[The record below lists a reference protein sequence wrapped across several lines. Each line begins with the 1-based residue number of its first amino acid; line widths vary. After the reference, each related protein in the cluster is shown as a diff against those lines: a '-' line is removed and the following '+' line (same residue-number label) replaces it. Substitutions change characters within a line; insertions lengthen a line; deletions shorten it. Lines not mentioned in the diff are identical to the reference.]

1 MLKGDLMHKY
11 AVFWL
16 RMFRCALTG
25 NTHYFLWLGLLGVL
39 SLLGLYSYGAQFT
52 QGFTVTNISNQV
64 SWGAY
69 IANFTF
75 LVGVAAAAV
84 LLVVPSYLY
93 KNKDIKKV
101 VLLGEIL
108 AFTAIIMC
116 LLFIV
121 VDLGR
126 PDRFLHI
133 LPYFGKL
140 NFPQS
145 ILAWDV
151 IALNGYLFLNNFIP
165 GYLLY
170 MKYLGKEPNAKYYL
184 PFVFISIVWAISIHT
199 VTAFLYSGLG
209 GRPFW
214 NTAILAPRFIVS
226 AFAAGPALLMLIFQ
240 TSRRFTKMK
249 IPEAVFDY
257 LKRIMTYT
265 MLINLFLLGC
275 EVFKEFY
282 TDSTHVLS
290 ARYLFLGIHGHRML
304 VPYIWSAILMELF
317 AIFVLL
323 TPNLRNNWKFMRVA
337 CVMAFVGIWVEK
349 GMGLIVPG
357 FIPTPLGDLVEYTP
371 SKIEILVSLLVS
383 LGIWSFGALIFTMMG
398 KVVIAIE
405 TGELRFQTRENLR

>member
-1 MLKGDLMHKY
+1 MPKGDLMHKY
-11 AVFWL
+11 IVFWL
-16 RMFRCALTG
+16 RMFRCGLTG
-25 NTHYFLWLGLLGVL
+25 STHYFLWLGLLGVL
-39 SLLGLYSYGAQFT
+39 SLLGLYSYGVQCT
-52 QGFTVTNISNQV
+52 QGFTVTNLSDQV

-93 KNKDIKKV
+93 KSKDIKKV

-108 AFTAIIMC
+108 AFVAIIMC
-116 LLFIV
+116 LLFIA

-151 IALNGYLFLNNFIP
+151 IVLNGYLFLNVFIP

-184 PFVFISIVWAISIHT
+184 PFVFISIAWAISVHT

-214 NTAILAPRFIVS
+214 NTAILAPRFLVS
-226 AFAAGPALLMLIFQ
+226 AFAGGPALLMLIFQ
-240 TSRRFTKMK
+240 TSRRLTKMK
-249 IPEAVFDY
+249 IPETVFDY

-282 TDSTHVLS
+282 TNSTHVLS
-290 ARYLFLGIHGHRML
+290 AQYLFLGINGHRML

-371 SKIEILVSLLVS
+371 SKIEILVSL
-383 LGIWSFGALIFTMMG
+383 GIWSFGALIFTMIG
-398 KVVIAIE
+398 KVIIAIE

>member
-25 NTHYFLWLGLLGVL
+25 NTHYFIWLGLLGVL

-52 QGFTVTNISNQV
+52 QGFTVTNLSDQV

-93 KNKDIKKV
+93 KNLDIKKV

-108 AFTAIIMC
+108 AFVAIIMC

-170 MKYLGKEPNAKYYL
+170 MKYLGKEPKAKYYL

-290 ARYLFLGIHGHRML
+290 ARYLFFGIHGHGML

-371 SKIEILVSLLVS
+371 SKIEILVSL
-383 LGIWSFGALIFTMMG
+383 GIWSFGALIFTMMG

-405 TGELRFQTRENLR
+405 TGELRFQTQENLR

>member
-1 MLKGDLMHKY
+1 MPKGDLMHKY
-11 AVFWL
+11 IVFWL
-16 RMFRCALTG
+16 RMFRCGLTG
-25 NTHYFLWLGLLGVL
+25 STHYFLWLGLLGVL
-39 SLLGLYSYGAQFT
+39 SLLGLYSYGVQCT
-52 QGFTVTNISNQV
+52 QGFTVTNLSDQV

-108 AFTAIIMC
+108 AFVAIIMC

-126 PDRFLHI
+126 PDHFLHI

-151 IALNGYLFLNNFIP
+151 IVLNGYLFLNVFIP
-165 GYLLY
+165 GYLFY

-184 PFVFISIVWAISIHT
+184 PFVFISIAWAISVHT

-214 NTAILAPRFIVS
+214 NTAILAPRFLVS
-226 AFAAGPALLMLIFQ
+226 AFAGGPALLMLIFQ

-282 TDSTHVLS
+282 TESTHVLS
-290 ARYLFLGIHGHRML
+290 ARYLFFGINGHRML

-371 SKIEILVSLLVS
+371 SKIEILVSL
-383 LGIWSFGALIFTMMG
+383 GIWSFGALIFTMMG
-398 KVVIAIE
+398 KVAIAIE
-405 TGELRFQTRENLR
+405 TGELRFQTKETLR

>member
-16 RMFRCALTG
+16 RMFRCAVTG

-39 SLLGLYSYGAQFT
+39 SLLGLYSYGVQFT
-52 QGFTVTNISNQV
+52 QGFTVTNLSDQV

-108 AFTAIIMC
+108 AFVAIIMC

-126 PDRFLHI
+126 PDRFSHI
-133 LPYFGKL
+133 LPFTGKL

-151 IALNGYLFLNNFIP
+151 IVLNGYLFLNVFIP
-165 GYLLY
+165 AYLLY

-184 PFVFISIVWAISIHT
+184 PFVFISMVWAVSIHT

-214 NTAILAPRFIVS
+214 NAAILAPRFIVS
-226 AFAAGPALLMLIFQ
+226 AFAGGPALLMLIFQ
-240 TSRRFTKMK
+240 TSRRFTEMK
-249 IPEAVFDY
+249 IPESVFDY

-282 TDSTHVLS
+282 TDATHVLS
-290 ARYLFLGIHGHRML
+290 ARYLFFGILGHRML
-304 VPYIWSAILMELF
+304 VPYIWLAILMELF

-371 SKIEILVSLLVS
+371 SMIEILVS
-383 LGIWSFGALIFTMMG
+383 LGIWSFGALLFTMMG
-398 KVVIAIE
+398 KVVLAIE
-405 TGELRFQTRENLR
+405 TGELRFQTKENLR

>member
-16 RMFRCALTG
+16 RMFQCAVTG

-39 SLLGLYSYGAQFT
+39 SLLGLYSYGVQFT
-52 QGFTVTNISNQV
+52 QGFTVTNLSDQV

-108 AFTAIIMC
+108 AFVAIIMC

-126 PDRFLHI
+126 PDRFSHI
-133 LPYFGKL
+133 LPFTGKL

-151 IALNGYLFLNNFIP
+151 IVLNGYLFLNFFIP

-184 PFVFISIVWAISIHT
+184 PFVFISMVWAVSIHT

-214 NTAILAPRFIVS
+214 NAAILAPRFIVS
-226 AFAAGPALLMLIFQ
+226 AFAGGPALLMLIFQ
-240 TSRRFTKMK
+240 TSRRFTEMK
-249 IPEAVFDY
+249 IPESVFDY

-282 TDSTHVLS
+282 TDATHVLS
-290 ARYLFLGIHGHRML
+290 ARYLFFGILGHRML

-317 AIFVLL
+317 AISVLL
-323 TPNLRNNWKFMRVA
+323 TPKLRNNWKFMRVA

-371 SKIEILVSLLVS
+371 SKIEILVSL
-383 LGIWSFGALIFTMMG
+383 GIWSFGALLFTMMG
-398 KVVIAIE
+398 KVVLAIE
-405 TGELRFQTRENLR
+405 TGELRFQTKENLR

>member
-1 MLKGDLMHKY
+1 MPKGDLMHKY
-11 AVFWL
+11 IVFWL
-16 RMFRCALTG
+16 RMFRCGLTG
-25 NTHYFLWLGLLGVL
+25 STHYFLWLGLLGVL
-39 SLLGLYSYGAQFT
+39 SLLGLYSYGVQCT
-52 QGFTVTNISNQV
+52 QGFTVTNLSDQV

-93 KNKDIKKV
+93 KSKDIKKV

-108 AFTAIIMC
+108 AFVAIIMC
-116 LLFIV
+116 LLFIA

-151 IALNGYLFLNNFIP
+151 IVLNGYLFLNVFIP

-184 PFVFISIVWAISIHT
+184 PFVFISIAWAISVHT

-226 AFAAGPALLMLIFQ
+226 AFAGGPALLMLIFQ
-240 TSRRFTKMK
+240 TSRRLTKMK
-249 IPEAVFDY
+249 IPETVFDY

-282 TDSTHVLS
+282 TNSTHVLS
-290 ARYLFLGIHGHRML
+290 AQYLFLGINGHRML

-371 SKIEILVSLLVS
+371 SKIEILVSL
-383 LGIWSFGALIFTMMG
+383 GIWSFGALIFTMIG
-398 KVVIAIE
+398 KVIIAIE

>member
-1 MLKGDLMHKY
+1 MPKGDLMHKY
-11 AVFWL
+11 IVFWL
-16 RMFRCALTG
+16 RMFRCGLTG
-25 NTHYFLWLGLLGVL
+25 STHYFLWLGLLGVL
-39 SLLGLYSYGAQFT
+39 SLLGLYSYGVQCT
-52 QGFTVTNISNQV
+52 QGFTVTNLSDQV

-93 KNKDIKKV
+93 KSKDIKKV

-108 AFTAIIMC
+108 AFVAIIMC

-151 IALNGYLFLNNFIP
+151 IVLNGYLFLNIFIP

-184 PFVFISIVWAISIHT
+184 PFVFISIAWAISVHT

-214 NTAILAPRFIVS
+214 NTAILAPRFLVS
-226 AFAAGPALLMLIFQ
+226 AFAGGPALLMLIFQ
-240 TSRRFTKMK
+240 TSRRLTKMK
-249 IPEAVFDY
+249 IPETVFDY

-282 TDSTHVLS
+282 TNSTHILS
-290 ARYLFLGIHGHRML
+290 SRYLFFGIHGHKML

-371 SKIEILVSLLVS
+371 SKIEILVSL
-383 LGIWSFGALIFTMMG
+383 GIWSFGALIFTMMG
-398 KVVIAIE
+398 KVAIAIE
-405 TGELRFQTRENLR
+405 TGELRFQTKETLR

>member
-1 MLKGDLMHKY
+1 MPKGDLMHKY
-11 AVFWL
+11 IVFWL
-16 RMFRCALTG
+16 RMFRCGLTG
-25 NTHYFLWLGLLGVL
+25 STHYFLWLGLLGVL
-39 SLLGLYSYGAQFT
+39 SLLGLYSYGTQFT
-52 QGFTVTNISNQV
+52 QGFTVTNLSDQV

-93 KNKDIKKV
+93 KSKDIKKV

-108 AFTAIIMC
+108 AFVAIIMC
-116 LLFIV
+116 LLFIA

-151 IALNGYLFLNNFIP
+151 IVLNGYLFLNVFIP

-184 PFVFISIVWAISIHT
+184 PFVFISIAWAISVHT

-214 NTAILAPRFIVS
+214 NTAILAPRFLVS
-226 AFAAGPALLMLIFQ
+226 AFAGGPALLMLIFQ
-240 TSRRFTKMK
+240 TSRRLTEMK

-257 LKRIMTYT
+257 LKKIMTYT

-282 TDSTHVLS
+282 TNSTHVLS
-290 ARYLFLGIHGHRML
+290 AQYLFLGINGHRML

-323 TPNLRNNWKFMRVA
+323 TPKLRNNWKFMRVA

-371 SKIEILVSLLVS
+371 SKIEILVSL
-383 LGIWSFGALIFTMMG
+383 GIWSFGALIFTMMG
-398 KVVIAIE
+398 KVAIAIE

>member
-1 MLKGDLMHKY
+1 MHKY
-11 AVFWL
+11 IVFWL
-16 RMFRCALTG
+16 RMFRCGLTG
-25 NTHYFLWLGLLGVL
+25 STHYFLWLGLLGVL
-39 SLLGLYSYGAQFT
+39 SLLGLYSYGVQCT
-52 QGFTVTNISNQV
+52 QGFTVTNLSDQV

-93 KNKDIKKV
+93 KSKDIKKV

-108 AFTAIIMC
+108 AFVAIIMC
-116 LLFIV
+116 LLFIA

-151 IALNGYLFLNNFIP
+151 IVLSGYLLLNNFIP

-184 PFVFISIVWAISIHT
+184 PFVFISIAWAISVHT

-214 NTAILAPRFIVS
+214 NTAILAPRFLVS
-226 AFAAGPALLMLIFQ
+226 AFAGGPALLMLIFQ

-249 IPEAVFDY
+249 IPESVFDY

-282 TDSTHVLS
+282 TNSSHILS
-290 ARYLFLGIHGHRML
+290 ARYLFFGIHGHKML

-371 SKIEILVSLLVS
+371 SKIEILVSL
-383 LGIWSFGALIFTMMG
+383 GIWSFGALIFTMMG
-398 KVVIAIE
+398 KVIIAIE
-405 TGELRFQTRENLR
+405 TGELRFQTKENLR

>member
-16 RMFRCALTG
+16 RMFRCAVTG

-39 SLLGLYSYGAQFT
+39 SLLGLYSYGVQFT
-52 QGFTVTNISNQV
+52 QGFTVTNLSDQV

-108 AFTAIIMC
+108 AFVAIIMC

-126 PDRFLHI
+126 PDRFSHI
-133 LPYFGKL
+133 LPFTGKL

-151 IALNGYLFLNNFIP
+151 IVLNGYLFLNVFIP

-184 PFVFISIVWAISIHT
+184 PFVFISMVWAVSIHT

-214 NTAILAPRFIVS
+214 NAAILAPRFIVS
-226 AFAAGPALLMLIFQ
+226 AFAGGPALLMLIFQ
-240 TSRRFTKMK
+240 ASRRFTEMK
-249 IPEAVFDY
+249 IPESVFDY

-282 TDSTHVLS
+282 TDATHVLS
-290 ARYLFLGIHGHRML
+290 ARYLFFGILGHQML

-337 CVMAFVGIWVEK
+337 CVMAFLGIWVEK

-371 SKIEILVSLLVS
+371 SKIEILVSL
-383 LGIWSFGALIFTMMG
+383 GIWSFGALLFTMMG
-398 KVVIAIE
+398 KVVLAIE
-405 TGELRFQTRENLR
+405 TGELRFQTKENLR